1 MHEFH
6 LQFVES
12 LNEALNAKQIALLKN
27 TSLKKEQTPDKEMK
41 EEIKEGDA
49 EMELEEE
56 APKE

>member
-12 LNEALNAKQIALLKN
+12 LNEALNAKQIALLKT

-41 EEIKEGDA
+41 EEMKEGDA